1 MPESPDRDAA
11 KDHKE
16 SLAMNAKCEADV
28 FVSMSALKVK
38 RTTAAG
44 AISTAAQ
51 RKNATQAVVN
61 CIKGAIADGKD
72 YHDLTWYQIQYSI
85 IYSSTPYVSADVAK
99 AEIEKYDAL
108 MNLIK

>member
-1 MPESPDRDAA
+1 
-11 KDHKE
+11 
-16 SLAMNAKCEADV
+16 
-28 FVSMSALKVK
+28 MSALKVK

>member
-38 RTTAAG
+38 EQKG
-44 AISTAAQ
+44 
-51 RKNATQAVVN
+51 KNFMRFLNELHEGDRVNGIYLCKTETGSYNEEWQA
-61 CIKGAIADGKD
+61 
-72 YHDLTWYQIQYSI
+72 L
-85 IYSSTPYVSADVAK
+85 
-99 AEIEKYDAL
+99 
-108 MNLIK
+108 

>member
-1 MPESPDRDAA
+1 MRFLNE
-11 KDHKE
+11 
-16 SLAMNAKCEADV
+16 
-28 FVSMSALKVK
+28 
-38 RTTAAG
+38 
-44 AISTAAQ
+44 
-51 RKNATQAVVN
+51 AVVN